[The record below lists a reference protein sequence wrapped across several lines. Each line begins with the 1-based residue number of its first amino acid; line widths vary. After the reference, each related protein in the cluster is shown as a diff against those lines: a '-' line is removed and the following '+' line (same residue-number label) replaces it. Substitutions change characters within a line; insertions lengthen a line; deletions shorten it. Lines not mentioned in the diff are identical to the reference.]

1 MQNTDKRSN
10 LKINIIMCVTL
21 TLLGSALFGLLYGVH
36 SLTKG
41 SVRVYDCTIAEISP
55 DFSPEMREKCRQVR
69 ATKN

>member
-1 MQNTDKRSN
+1 MQDTNKRSD
-10 LKINIIMCVTL
+10 LKINIIMVVVL

-41 SVRVYDCTIAEISP
+41 SVRVYDCSISEISP
-55 DFSPEMREKCRQVR
+55 DFTAAMRKECRQLR